1 MTPVS
6 RGLLVFRW
14 YKCCILKIKTMAVQK
29 KSIIVIAIISTLA
42 ISIAVLASRMRPSS
56 VTKDTQASS
65 ANSEIANDSKKDQPD
80 HNARKES
87 QASNN
92 QASQA
97 NSPKEEVEKLYGI
110 PIGKRNKLNV
120 TTQIQQ
126 RWNFCAPATVS
137 MMLASRGKIVDQFTL
152 AREMGTYEPFGTH
165 NRDAIRI
172 LNKHMF
178 GYEFPQ
184 TNQAGYRIET
194 VREINSASIELFK
207 QRIIKN
213 TQDGYPMYYTFN
225 PGKIYPG
232 IANAEHNVAGAGYIA
247 TPDNKDVALVYY
259 VDPYYKFQDP
269 IYGGLKVVTPEELL
283 NAMVGVSEPDYA
295 W

>member
-1 MTPVS
+1 
-6 RGLLVFRW
+6 
-14 YKCCILKIKTMAVQK
+14 MAVQK

-65 ANSEIANDSKKDQPD
+65 AKSEIANESKKDQPD

-87 QASNN
+87 QTSNN

-207 QRIIKN
+207 QRLIKN
-213 TQDGYPMYYTFN
+213 T
-225 PGKIYPG
+225 
-232 IANAEHNVAGAGYIA
+232 
-247 TPDNKDVALVYY
+247 
-259 VDPYYKFQDP
+259 
-269 IYGGLKVVTPEELL
+269 
-283 NAMVGVSEPDYA
+283 
-295 W
+295 

>member
-1 MTPVS
+1 
-6 RGLLVFRW
+6 
-14 YKCCILKIKTMAVQK
+14 MAVQK

-42 ISIAVLASRMRPSS
+42 ISIAVLASRMRPNS

-65 ANSEIANDSKKDQPD
+65 AKSGIANESKKDQPD

-87 QASNN
+87 RTSNN

-172 LNKHMF
+172 LNRHMF

-207 QRIIKN
+207 QRLIKN

-247 TPDNKDVALVYY
+247 KPDNKDVALVYY
-259 VDPYYKFQDP
+259 VDPYYKFQDS